1 MKQKITAII
10 PTLNE
15 EDFIEDA
22 IGSVSFADEIIVV
35 DSFSTDKTVEIAERN
50 KVRVIQRKFD
60 NFSNQKNYAIS
71 KAKNDWIYI
80 LDADERIP
88 VELRQEI
95 LNAMENPNDIV
106 GFNIYRKFY
115 FLKIKI
121 SYGGWQADKVIRLF
135 RRDRCE
141 YNGNLV
147 HETINFNGAIATFK
161 SKIDH
166 YSYRGYDHYVN
177 KLNLYASFQ
186 AQELYEN
193 KKRVNVFLIT
203 LKPPF
208 RFFVHYVIRRGFLD
222 GYPGFIL
229 ATLHAFGV
237 FTRYVKLWLLYKNE
251 K

>member
-1 MKQKITAII
+1 MKQRITAII

-15 EDFIEDA
+15 ESFIEDA
-22 IGSVSFADEIIVV
+22 ILSVAFADEIIVI
-35 DSFSTDKTVEIAERN
+35 DSFSTDNTVEIAERN
-50 KVRVIQRKFD
+50 NARVIQRKFD
-60 NFSNQKNYAIS
+60 NFSSQKNYAIS

-88 VELRQEI
+88 VELKQEI
-95 LNAMENPNDIV
+95 LNAMENPNDTV
-106 GFNIYRKFY
+106 GFYIYRKFY
-115 FLKIKI
+115 FLEENIN
-121 SYGGWQADKVIRLF
+121 YGGWQADRVIRLF
-135 RRDRCE
+135 RRDRCK

-147 HETINFNGAIATFK
+147 HEIIDFNGTVATFN

-166 YSYRGYDHYVN
+166 YSYRGFDHYAN
-177 KLNLYASFQ
+177 KLNLYASLQ
-186 AQELYEN
+186 AQELYEI
-193 KKRVNVFLIT
+193 KKKVNIFLLT

-208 RFFVHYVIRRGFLD
+208 RFFVHYIIRRGFLD

-229 ATLHAFGV
+229 AAQHSYGV

>member
-1 MKQKITAII
+1 MEQKITAII

-15 EDFIEDA
+15 EKFIEDA

-50 KVRVIQRKFD
+50 KVRVIQRIVD
-60 NFSNQKNYAIS
+60 NFSNQKKYAIS

-95 LNAMENPNDIV
+95 VNAMENPNDIV
-106 GFNIYRKFY
+106 GFYIYRKFY
-115 FLKIKI
+115 FLKEKI
-121 SYGGWQADKVIRLF
+121 NYGDWQTDRVIRLF
-135 RRDRCE
+135 RRGRCE

-147 HETINFNGAIATFK
+147 HEIINFNGGIETFN
-161 SKIDH
+161 SKLDH
-166 YSYRGYDHYVN
+166 YSYRGYDHYAN
-177 KLNLYASFQ
+177 KLNLYASLQ

-229 ATLHAFGV
+229 AAQHAFGV